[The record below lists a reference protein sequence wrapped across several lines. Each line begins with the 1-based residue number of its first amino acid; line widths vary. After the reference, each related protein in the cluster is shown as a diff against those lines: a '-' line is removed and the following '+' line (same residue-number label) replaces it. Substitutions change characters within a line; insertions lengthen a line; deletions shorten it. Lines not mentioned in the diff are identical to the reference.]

1 MLMTVKQDASN
12 SKLTNTC
19 PHCGAK
25 TGVVAAVELG
35 EWRLMPAFA
44 TYRGGTLRL
53 TGAEAL
59 LLYALGRAGGDV
71 VDPVTLGQQFSISED
86 CANSVR
92 VLISRLRKKLGVN
105 CPIQTIRGLGYR
117 WR

>member
-1 MLMTVKQDASN
+1 MLMTVRQDASHP
-12 SKLTNTC
+12 KPTNTC
-19 PHCGAK
+19 PHCGAQ
-25 TGVVAAVELG
+25 TGLITAVELD

-44 TYRGGTLRL
+44 TFRGGSLRL

-59 LLYALGRAGGDV
+59 LLYTLGRARGDV
-71 VDPVTLGQQFSISED
+71 VDPVTLGQQFSISAD

-92 VLISRLRKKLGVN
+92 VLISRLRKKLGTN